1 MQNSTNLTIADF
13 TLKVSSEAVITLEEG
28 YLPFV
33 TEDHAAKP
41 DITIDCIPGIPPVS
55 FQWYDLVF
63 EAKNETQKFYSIYR
77 TGTDLGFILYNQQNI
92 DEIQQLAL
100 LDKTFSYWTVYSNS
114 EPDGSLLPLRYPL
127 GPIIMYYLTV
137 KSQAVLI
144 HASCIFDGVKGR
156 IFTGFSGNG
165 KSTMS
170 KIWADAGS
178 LVINDDRLIIRKQ
191 EEGFFVYNTPM
202 YYSDRPK
209 KTLLDAIHLI
219 SHSPS
224 NKIKKQYGALAVSKV
239 MAFCIQNNYD
249 KNYILNHLDFLS
261 DMCNQVPVYELG
273 FVPDF
278 SIINFV
284 LSNEI

>member
-1 MQNSTNLTIADF
+1 MRNSTTLTIADF
-13 TLKVSSEAVITLEEG
+13 TLRLTSDAAITLEEG

-33 TEDHAAKP
+33 TNDNDVHP
-41 DITIDCIPGIPPVS
+41 DITVECISGIPPVS

-77 TGTDLGFILYNQQNI
+77 SGTDLGFILYNQQNI
-92 DEIQQLAL
+92 DEIQQLAF
-100 LDKTFSYWTVYSNS
+100 LDKTFSQWKVYSNP

-137 KSQAVLI
+137 RTQAVLI

-170 KIWADAGS
+170 KIWADAGNQ
-178 LVINDDRLIIRKQ
+178 VINDDRLIIRKQ
-191 EEGFFVYNTPM
+191 DNGFFVYNTPM

-209 KTLLDAIHLI
+209 KAPLDTIHLI
-219 SHSPS
+219 SHSS
-224 NKIKKQYGALAVSKV
+224 VNNLKKQYGALAVSKV

-249 KNYILNHLDFLS
+249 KNYIHNHLDFLS
-261 DMCNQVPVYELG
+261 DLCSQIPVYELG
-273 FVPDF
+273 FVPDPD
-278 SIINFV
+278 IVNFV
-284 LSNEI
+284 LAHET